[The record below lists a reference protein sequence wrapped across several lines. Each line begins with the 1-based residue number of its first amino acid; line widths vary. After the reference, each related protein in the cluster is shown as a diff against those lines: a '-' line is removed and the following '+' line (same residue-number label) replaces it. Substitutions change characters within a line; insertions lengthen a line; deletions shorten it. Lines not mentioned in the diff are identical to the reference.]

1 MNEWFH
7 CVARQ
12 CLPPS
17 GLHCTRHAV
26 LHALDG
32 VSPSP
37 IQPRSIIKCL
47 PCVWHLQETTEGFP
61 DEEDHT
67 GAVVATAS
75 HRVLCTESTLA
86 VASIG
91 HKTQHLWELLLMAST
106 PMPRIIPKQ
115 VSFEQA
121 L

>member
-1 MNEWFH
+1 M
-7 CVARQ
+7 
-12 CLPPS
+12 CLAPP
-17 GLHCTRHAV
+17 
-26 LHALDG
+26 
-32 VSPSP
+32 
-37 IQPRSIIKCL
+37 
-47 PCVWHLQETTEGFP
+47 ETTERFP

-67 GAVVATAS
+67 GAVTATAS
-75 HRVLCTESTLA
+75 HKVLCRESPVA

-106 PMPRIIPKQ
+106 PMLRIIPKQ